1 MVKKKESLNNGQ
13 DLVTEQ
19 VCDQG
24 LAHFLEEAY
33 AQVVSKY
40 HAQVYAQIWD
50 SNSPQIFIRVRDL
63 IKEQVKGKIILKIK
77 F

>member
-13 DLVTEQ
+13 DLVREQ

-24 LAHFLEEAY
+24 LAHFLEKAY
-33 AQVVSKY
+33 TQVVSKY

-63 IKEQVKGKIILKIK
+63 IKDQMNEKKYNL
-77 F
+77 